1 MNISNTTSD
10 EITVFIESLNRNMN
24 ERDYNKVKEV
34 LEDTRVNQDTK
45 EKLKKRVNEIY
56 DKVDTHIRYKIL
68 FEDNLLDGLK
78 SKRDEFIKK
87 YYSLHIQAYPE
98 IIRDIVYCNSLT
110 QAEKDQYINEIL
122 SHISNDNIK
131 WKILYID
138 AFCKDNNNEFL
149 NHYIDKIL
157 ESDVNDRNVRQRI
170 IEILQNNYIDNN
182 IKENFAN
189 RLNADLLT
197 HSRIRNL
204 IVEKGI
210 NLNQNLRESYNRLV
224 NPNFYNSLTQVY
236 GNQFYIELR
245 NTIRQF
251 LEGDE
256 TRCFLQIPVQEL
268 GIQPDRQQATY
279 HPVQEP
285 ERPADRLQ
293 ETYNQA
299 IKTVYYTMY
308 EYLNMAF
315 LENYINGLIHSSV
328 LWRMDRY
335 RVEHR
340 VLGINDARTN
350 VRLQGID
357 TLIPIKDVILR
368 GNYQNE
374 TREEFM
380 KFMRMVYPS
389 RQYNKGILIYSGGNQ
404 NIRIQPYIRDFNPL
418 VMTTTNGIPDREN
431 FDLVVLIGDRVLDN
445 LPNYIREN
453 NSKIIYIGTSTEN
466 QAFLE
471 GCNTVVFT
479 FQEMADWFGYSL
491 PEIVEREIEPT
502 PEISELLNNNENF
515 NGIGRPSIRQ
525 VQAYLQTWLLNFNQ
539 EFIDEVASRI
549 NETERANVRNIL
561 TRLRNSD
568 NPKTRE
574 ISRIISKNTT
584 HVIYIITTRNA
595 DEIKDRI
602 TELYP
607 WLAGV
612 VDHNVHV
619 IRHYSFKRKISDICY
634 NKNNIENIF
643 IFDFMFRNDWL
654 YEYMK
659 LYAIQGK
666 CYNLQYR
673 RNQISQMIQNQ
684 DENDDMQANGY
695 EYNDIGKRNHWFD
708 ESENPE
714 NIREQERQC
723 YTICLGHETFN
734 NITGKVLN
742 LRTKDYMDVRSV
754 NKGDN
759 IAIYIG
765 NQDRLGQQAREVDPK
780 LYNLGERL
788 SRMWRDY
795 LNQLLPM
802 YGNNTKRLWN
812 ALQLRDDLRLERF
825 ESYFD
830 PRQTIYFPRKN
841 RILTSILE
849 LSVQRQIAHLTEDDI
864 RDILGDIGRFRG
876 MIQGV
881 GNNMKD
887 EELDRKRGNPAYT
900 SEFLREGI
908 VRHIESNTY
917 NL

>member
-45 EKLKKRVNEIY
+45 EKLKKQV
-56 DKVDTHIRYKIL
+56 
-68 FEDNLLDGLK
+68 
-78 SKRDEFIKK
+78 
-87 YYSLHIQAYPE
+87 
-98 IIRDIVYCNSLT
+98 
-110 QAEKDQYINEIL
+110 NEIL

-138 AFCKDNNNEFL
+138 AFCKDNNSEFL
-149 NHYIDKIL
+149 NYYIDKIL
-157 ESDVNDRNVRQRI
+157 RSDFNDRKVRQRI
-170 IEILQNNYIDNN
+170 IEILQNNYIDDN

-197 HSRIRNL
+197 HHRKIRNL

-224 NPNFYNSLTQVY
+224 NPNFYNSLTQDY

-308 EYLNMAF
+308 EYLNRAF
-315 LENYINGLIHSSV
+315 LENYINRLRRHALV
-328 LWRMDRY
+328 FWRRTRY

-357 TLIPIKDVILR
+357 TPIPIRDVILR
-368 GNYQNE
+368 GNYQNR
-374 TREEFM
+374 TIQEFM
-380 KFMRMVYPS
+380 NFMRMVYPS

-431 FDLVVLIGDRVLDN
+431 FDLVVLIGDRVLDD

-568 NPKTRE
+568 NPKTKE
-574 ISRIISKNTT
+574 ISRIISKNRT

-607 WLAGV
+607 GLAGV

-673 RNQISQMIQNQ
+673 RNQIPQMIQNQ

-708 ESENPE
+708 ESENPG
-714 NIREQERQC
+714 NIREQERQY
-723 YTICLGHETFN
+723 YTIYLGHETFN

-742 LRTKDYMDVRSV
+742 LRTNDYMDVRSV

-765 NQDRLGQQAREVDPK
+765 NPDLLGQQAREVNPE
-780 LYNLGERL
+780 LYNLGERV

-802 YGNNTKRLWN
+802 YGNNTQRLWN
-812 ALQLRDDLRLERF
+812 ALQLRDDLSLERF
-825 ESYFD
+825 ERYFD
-830 PRQTIYFPRKN
+830 PRLTIDFPRKN

-876 MIQGV
+876 MKQGV

-887 EELDRKRGNPAYT
+887 EELDRKRRDPAYT
-900 SEFLREGI
+900 SEFLREGT
-908 VRHIESNTY
+908 VTHIESNTY

>member
-10 EITVFIESLNRNMN
+10 EITVFKSLNRNMN

-45 EKLKKRVNEIY
+45 EKLKKRVNEI
-56 DKVDTHIRYKIL
+56 
-68 FEDNLLDGLK
+68 
-78 SKRDEFIKK
+78 
-87 YYSLHIQAYPE
+87 
-98 IIRDIVYCNSLT
+98 
-110 QAEKDQYINEIL
+110 L

-149 NHYIDKIL
+149 NYYIDKIL
-157 ESDVNDRNVRQRI
+157 QSDFNDRNVRQRI

-224 NPNFYNSLTQVY
+224 NPNFYNSLTQDY

-268 GIQPDRQQATY
+268 GIQPDRQQATD

-315 LENYINGLIHSSV
+315 LENYINRLIRRHTRV
-328 LWRMDRY
+328 LWRMNRY
-335 RVEHR
+335 REEYR
-340 VLGINDARTN
+340 VLGINDARTK
-350 VRLQGID
+350 VRLEGID
-357 TLIPIKDVILR
+357 TLIPITDVILR

-374 TREEFM
+374 TRQEFM
-380 KFMRMVYPS
+380 NFMRMVYPS

-431 FDLVVLIGDRVLDN
+431 FDLVVLIGDRVLDD

-568 NPKTRE
+568 NPKTKE

-673 RNQISQMIQNQ
+673 RNQIFQMIQNQ

-876 MIQGV
+876 MIQRV

-887 EELDRKRGNPAYT
+887 EELDRKRRNPAYT